1 MESPFSFRP
10 IYNWIVI
17 IMVLGALFIPP
28 LKMLIS
34 PEEHW
39 SATEQRLL
47 TVLPTLPVTVKGLDT
62 FFSQVDNY
70 LKDHFGFRDNFIH
83 RYQREMEKRF
93 GQIGVNAPVIK
104 GLDNWYFY
112 TAENILEDFQGRTPL
127 SQAQLEQWL
136 SAQDKKVN
144 WLRQQGIAYILA
156 VGPDKQS
163 IYPEYLLE
171 NAMAIKGISRF
182 EQMKAALGQQPP
194 PYFVNLHDVLRQ
206 SKGTK
211 NLYFKNDTHWNMLGA
226 YVAFQTIFKRI
237 AEIFPGKT
245 FRTNF
250 TFTDDVPGIHDSTG
264 HQGDLARM
272 ILKEKDLNESFPKL
286 QNFIPCGHT
295 LPFNYGI
302 SNINKDSDKVSFAKG
317 CDQAELTA
325 VVFRDSFTVAL
336 EPFFSENF
344 KKVIYL
350 WKGYDQ
356 KNMEEIM
363 ASFKP
368 DIVLEI
374 TVERY
379 VFDSVA
385 PRYKSDQGK

>member
-1 MESPFSFRP
+1 MESSFTFRSF
-10 IYNWIVI
+10 YNWIVI
-17 IMVLGALFIPP
+17 IMVLGVFFTPS
-28 LKMLIS
+28 LKMFTS

-47 TVLPTLPVTVKGLDT
+47 TVAPTLPTTIKGLDT

-93 GQIGVNAPVIK
+93 DQIGVNAPVIK

-112 TAENILEDFQGRTPL
+112 TAENVLEDFQGKTPL
-127 SQAQLEQWL
+127 SQGQLEQWL
-136 SAQDKKVN
+136 SAQDTKVN

-156 VGPDKQS
+156 VGPGKQS

-171 NAMAIKGISRF
+171 NAMVIKGISRF
-182 EQMKAALGQQPP
+182 EQMLTALGQQPP

-211 NLYFKNDTHWNMLGA
+211 NLYYKNDTHWNMLGA
-226 YVAFQTIFKRI
+226 YVAFQAIFKRI
-237 AEIFPGKT
+237 ADIFPGKT

-250 TFTDDVPGIHDSTG
+250 TFTDDVPGMHDSSG
-264 HQGDLARM
+264 YQGDLARM

-286 QNFIPCGHT
+286 RNFIPCGHA
-295 LPFNYGI
+295 LPFSYGL

-317 CDQAELTA
+317 CGQAELTA

-363 ASFKP
+363 AFFKP
-368 DIVLEI
+368 DIVIEI

-385 PRYKSDQGK
+385 PRNKSDQGK